1 MPSRY
6 EDQIF
11 HRLPFQS
18 VDLLLWRSKYFTGY
32 PSSQLISCYED
43 QVFHWLPLQ
52 SVHLLLWRSSISL
65 ATPPVSSSPAMKIKY
80 FTGYPSSQFI
90 SSAKVQPCSQF
101 YANTD
106 LQQPD
111 YILGRR
117 VGWGRW
123 FKQNKTT
130 RIMWPN
136 HKKHTS
142 RTTQPTPNP
151 KYFVHSCNKI
161 IHSTAQVLNLHQSY
175 FWFSRSLQLTNPTL

>member
-1 MPSRY
+1 MK
-6 EDQIF
+6 I
-11 HRLPFQS
+11 
-18 VDLLLWRSKYFTGY
+18 KYFTGY
-32 PSSQLISCYED
+32 PSSQLTSCYED
-43 QVFHWLPLQ
+43 P
-52 SVHLLLWRSSISL
+52 SISL
-65 ATPPVSSSPAMKIKY
+65 ATHPVSWSPAMKIKY